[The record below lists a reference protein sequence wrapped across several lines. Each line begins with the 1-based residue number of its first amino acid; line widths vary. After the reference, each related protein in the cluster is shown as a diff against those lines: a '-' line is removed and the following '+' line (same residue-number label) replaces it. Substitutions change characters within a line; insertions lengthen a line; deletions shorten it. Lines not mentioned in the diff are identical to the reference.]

1 MLLGVMTLEQL
12 SNVGKRIKEI
22 RQKRGLSIRELAKKM
37 DTSHS
42 YLSRV
47 ENNKV
52 TPSLETL
59 VKMAEVLECNVSDF
73 FEDEHKIEADEE
85 LKKEGVEWII
95 LGKELEKEGI
105 TLEQVKEWIRAIKAV
120 KDL

>member
-1 MLLGVMTLEQL
+1 MEQL

-22 RQKRGLSIRELAKKM
+22 RQERGLSVRALARKLET
-37 DTSHS
+37 DHS
-42 YLSRV
+42 YLSKV
-47 ENNKV
+47 ENGKV

-59 VKMAEVLECNVSDF
+59 VKIADALQCNVSDF
-73 FEDEHKIEADEE
+73 FEDENKIEADEE

-120 KDL
+120 KKL

>member
-1 MLLGVMTLEQL
+1 MTLEQL

-22 RQKRGLSIRELAKKM
+22 RQERGLSVRALARKLET
-37 DTSHS
+37 DHS
-42 YLSRV
+42 YLSKV
-47 ENNKV
+47 ENGKV

-59 VKMAEVLECNVSDF
+59 VKIADALQCNVSDF
-73 FEDEHKIEADEE
+73 FEDENKIEADEE

-105 TLEQVKEWIRAIKAV
+105 TLEQVKEWIRAIKAT
-120 KDL
+120 KEL

>member
-1 MLLGVMTLEQL
+1 MTLEQL

-22 RQKRGLSIRELAKKM
+22 RQKRGLSVRELAKKM

-42 YLSRV
+42 YISRV
-47 ENNKV
+47 ENGKV

-73 FEDEHKIEADEE
+73 FDNENKIEADEE

-105 TLEQVKEWIRAIKAV
+105 TLEQVKEWIRAIKAT
-120 KDL
+120 KEL